1 MLIAGTNGTI
11 NGLRFGALPSDNQV
25 FIGGVPSTVNTASA
39 TQLSVAIPSTVPCE
53 ATGAREVEVI
63 VSGLSAW
70 ADLPLQVAKQRALA
84 PGERILLSSPADVPC
99 NELSQT
105 GGRYI
110 VAVYNNTV
118 NNTSITAPPATAVE
132 LRGGQGIAT
141 SDPIPAVPT
150 LANNPSSYGSVRRVS
165 PMAVANLLGE
175 TQAARRADEKH
186 FRLLEANTRILNEA
200 LPTLRKQYA
209 EARFGTRASPGLS
222 ASPSAPGTVR
232 RAVNPTLGANN
243 VIRVPDINSG
253 TFCNTFIEITARTV
267 YAGTKAI
274 ILADNANPN
283 VGDMNP
289 TWTAVGQEMDN
300 DMFAILQTNFG
311 NPLAM
316 DPATDNDG
324 RIVMVFSNAVNTL
337 GGVAGFVVSCDFLP
351 RTHVY
356 QGAAG
361 TTPATSAS
369 SSTPSCP
376 TT

>member
-1 MLIAGTNGTI
+1 
-11 NGLRFGALPSDNQV
+11 
-25 FIGGVPSTVNTASA
+25 
-39 TQLSVAIPSTVPCE
+39 
-53 ATGAREVEVI
+53 
-63 VSGLSAW
+63 
-70 ADLPLQVAKQRALA
+70 
-84 PGERILLSSPADVPC
+84 
-99 NELSQT
+99 
-105 GGRYI
+105 
-110 VAVYNNTV
+110 
-118 NNTSITAPPATAVE
+118 
-132 LRGGQGIAT
+132 
-141 SDPIPAVPT
+141 
-150 LANNPSSYGSVRRVS
+150 
-165 PMAVANLLGE
+165 
-175 TQAARRADEKH
+175 
-186 FRLLEANTRILNEA
+186 
-200 LPTLRKQYA
+200 
-209 EARFGTRASPGLS
+209 
-222 ASPSAPGTVR
+222 VR

-356 QGAAG
+356 QGGGGNNSSNFGEFFYAIV
-361 TTPATSAS
+361 PDNMNATGPGSKSQWFATMRSTIIHEVKHINSDIFAS
-369 SSTPSCP
+369 KLD
-376 TT
+376 